1 MERISAQERAARA
14 GALFDRGYNCAQ
26 AVACAF
32 ADLTGLP
39 EEKIAKMASSFGGGI
54 GRLRETCGAV
64 SGMALLLGM
73 LEGYS
78 DPGDSAAGSPGLCG
92 GKR

>member
-1 MERISAQERAARA
+1 MSAQERAAQA

-39 EEKIAKMASSFGGGI
+39 EERIAKVASSFGGGKWQPD
-54 GRLRETCGAV
+54 L
-64 SGMALLLGM
+64 
-73 LEGYS
+73 
-78 DPGDSAAGSPGLCG
+78 PGAAGAGRGRRCTGLAAPG
-92 GKR
+92 